1 MQQPIADDY
10 LIDHGCRYGVWSG
23 FSQIFITHDGAVI
36 GHEPMFTQTLVASM
50 ASSTFGGAVTRL
62 SRNYPQAQQLQ
73 FKGDSAQQSF
83 LEMVSVS
90 GEGEPVAKI
99 GFVLGSSGM
108 SGKKGGGRGSSSYGA
123 LSAAANSDAF
133 LPAVSPQARSGSS
146 PSWRSSATASG
157 AV

>member
-1 MQQPIADDY
+1 M
-10 LIDHGCRYGVWSG
+10 R
-23 FSQIFITHDGAVI
+23 
-36 GHEPMFTQTLVASM
+36 QTLVASM

-108 SGKKGGGRGSSSYGA
+108 SGKKGGGRGSSSHGA
-123 LSAAANSDAF
+123 LSAVANSDAF
-133 LPAVSPQARSGSS
+133 LPAVAASAVGLVAVVALLGYRVRVRRGAAGYEPLEYAETGAAPATSPIS
-146 PSWRSSATASG
+146 PMLK
-157 AV
+157 

>member
-1 MQQPIADDY
+1 M
-10 LIDHGCRYGVWSG
+10 R
-23 FSQIFITHDGAVI
+23 
-36 GHEPMFTQTLVASM
+36 QTLVASM

-83 LEMVSVS
+83 LEMASVS

-133 LPAVSPQARSGSS
+133 LPAVAASAVGLVAVVALLGYRVRRGVTGYEPLEYTETGEAPATSPIS
-146 PSWRSSATASG
+146 PMLK
-157 AV
+157 

>member
-1 MQQPIADDY
+1 M
-10 LIDHGCRYGVWSG
+10 R
-23 FSQIFITHDGAVI
+23 
-36 GHEPMFTQTLVASM
+36 QTLVASM

-133 LPAVSPQARSGSS
+133 LPAVAASAVGLVAVVALLGCRVRRGAAGYEPLEYAETGAAPATSPIS
-146 PSWRSSATASG
+146 PMLK
-157 AV
+157 